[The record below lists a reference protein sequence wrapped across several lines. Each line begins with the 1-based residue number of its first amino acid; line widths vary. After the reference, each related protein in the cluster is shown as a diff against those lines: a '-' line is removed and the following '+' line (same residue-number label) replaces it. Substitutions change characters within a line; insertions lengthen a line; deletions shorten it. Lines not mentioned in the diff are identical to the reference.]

1 MNNQEKEN
9 QTNISTE
16 SESSEDSELDL
27 NILDDV
33 GIKFYPEPYKTIG
46 EFMLYTI
53 VGAST
58 NYIANLRL
66 GRRTNIN
73 NMIDNYIKYCKN
85 VETDVYISGMKN
97 KLNLTNNKT
106 DNEKFQKILEN
117 IIDSIKKI
125 IDTITKNS
133 HTKYEQFISVSE
145 SELKIEAFLE
155 LIMADVIPEIKLSE
169 LLKLDLLKF
178 LD

>member
-1 MNNQEKEN
+1 
-9 QTNISTE
+9 
-16 SESSEDSELDL
+16 
-27 NILDDV
+27 
-33 GIKFYPEPYKTIG
+33 
-46 EFMLYTI
+46 
-53 VGAST
+53 
-58 NYIANLRL
+58 
-66 GRRTNIN
+66 
-73 NMIDNYIKYCKN
+73 
-85 VETDVYISGMKN
+85 MKN